1 MLLNQ
6 SSFMHV
12 FAHLFSC
19 LVMKQEILFYMM
31 SNHVNEIFTLGSNY
45 VTIEG
50 QSSSQSAPGHSSHP

>member
-1 MLLNQ
+1 
-6 SSFMHV
+6 MHV